1 MSGAASDTRAVRA
14 GEELDATKLAPWLD
28 AQLGDVVAAD
38 ALTIEQFP
46 GGHSNLTYLVRRAGV
61 EYVLRRPPFGTK
73 VKTAHDMGR
82 EFTVLSHLAPV
93 YDKAPRPLAYC
104 DDEAVLGCRF
114 YVMER
119 RRGVIL
125 RKELPRELTLDA
137 ATARRLCELL
147 VDALAELHA
156 VDYAAAGLGT
166 LGKPAG
172 YVERQVRGWTERY
185 GGSRT
190 DDIPAVTEVA
200 AWLAAHLPPDGAPT
214 LIHNDFKFD
223 NLILTPALDRVTGV
237 LDWEMATVGDPLMDF
252 GTALGYW
259 VEGTD
264 SQPMQ
269 MMRFGPTIVPGM
281 MTRAELCARYA
292 ERSGRDLGDV
302 VFYYAFGLF
311 KTAVVAQQI
320 YYRFAKGFTKDPR
333 FAQFIHGVRTLA
345 DQAQAAIARGTV

>member
-200 AWLAAHLPPDGAPT
+200 AWLAAHLPPDGAP
-214 LIHNDFKFD
+214 
-223 NLILTPALDRVTGV
+223 P
-237 LDWEMATVGDPLMDF
+237 P
-252 GTALGYW
+252 
-259 VEGTD
+259 
-264 SQPMQ
+264 P
-269 MMRFGPTIVPGM
+269 
-281 MTRAELCARYA
+281 
-292 ERSGRDLGDV
+292 RS
-302 VFYYAFGLF
+302 
-311 KTAVVAQQI
+311 
-320 YYRFAKGFTKDPR
+320 
-333 FAQFIHGVRTLA
+333 
-345 DQAQAAIARGTV
+345 